1 MKARPVDDSTCL
13 ELATGFP
20 DIADLRLWVPEAIT
34 SNTGNSAVYP
44 VGKWAGSPDRLS
56 QKVPREN
63 TLGPGNCPKVD
74 ENTFECSGIR
84 IPADSP
90 VEWETTVL
98 LDEDHATFTV
108 RLTNLGDACLR
119 KAAGAICL
127 RFTDAGW
134 WSDEATFAISDGAMV
149 SLATLG
155 REAGQP
161 NPFQAYL
168 LKGQTYDH
176 VFYHEFWG
184 INESRLDRGLLVS
197 EHAEAG
203 VCVGIESET
212 AYFMHSNKGNPCT
225 DLMLAFGDIEPQG
238 TAEAGGTVWVRR
250 GLARDLVPEAR

>member
-1 MKARPVDDSTCL
+1 MKAHPIDDSTCV
-13 ELATGFP
+13 ELATGYT
-20 DIADLRLWVPEAIT
+20 AVAKLRLWVPEAIT

-44 VGKWAGSPDRLS
+44 VGKWTGSPDRLW

-74 ENTFECSGIR
+74 DNAFECCGIR

-98 LDEDHATFTV
+98 VDEDRTAFTV
-108 RLTNLGDACLR
+108 RLTNLGDTQLQ

-134 WSDEATFAISDGAMV
+134 WSDDATFAVSDGAMV

-155 REAGQP
+155 RDGGPP

-184 INESRLDRGLLVS
+184 INENRLDRALLVS
-197 EHAEAG
+197 EHTEPG

-238 TAEAGGTVWVRR
+238 TSEACGAVWVRR
-250 GLARDLVPEAR
+250 GLARDLVWEAG